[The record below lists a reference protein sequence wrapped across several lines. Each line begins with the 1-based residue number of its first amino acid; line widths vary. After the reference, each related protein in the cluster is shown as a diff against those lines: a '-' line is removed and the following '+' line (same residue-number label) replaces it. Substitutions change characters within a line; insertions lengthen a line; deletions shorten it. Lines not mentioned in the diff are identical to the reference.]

1 MSETEERFMALKD
14 PRTGEAFAVITFQ
27 EPTEWQGAEVYWL
40 REDRA
45 VLKAPCLP
53 RGFFE
58 SQPIPTSID
67 NTPLE
72 IETECYLYIIGKSAL
87 GLDLSQRTCGFL
99 ALSSRHFPNIIS
111 DPEDYPRTIHLVD
124 LETKASFDNCR
135 FMIGMPE
142 LITYTGNV
150 SIPPPNREP
159 KYWLTERGK

>member
-14 PRTGEAFAVITFQ
+14 PRTGEAFAVITFV

-58 SQPIPTSID
+58 DQSIRD
-67 NTPLE
+67 ADLV
-72 IETECYLYIIGKSAL
+72 IETTCYLYTICKSAL
-87 GLDLSQRTCGFL
+87 GKNMVQAQRGFV
-99 ALSSRHFPNIIS
+99 ALSSRHFPKIIP
-111 DPEDYPRTIHLVD
+111 DPEDYPKTLDLVD
-124 LETKASFDNCR
+124 LGTKANFDNCR
-135 FMIGMPE
+135 FVIGMPE
-142 LITYTGNV
+142 LVTYTGSV
-150 SIPPPNREP
+150 SIPPPDLEP